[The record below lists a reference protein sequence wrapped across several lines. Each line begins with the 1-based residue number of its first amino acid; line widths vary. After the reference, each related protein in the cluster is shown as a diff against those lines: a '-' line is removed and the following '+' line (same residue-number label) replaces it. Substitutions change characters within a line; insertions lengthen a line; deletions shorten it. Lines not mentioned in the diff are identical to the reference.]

1 MQLPQEALLGDRWQ
15 LLSPIGEGAMGEVW
29 HGRHAQLGHDVA
41 IKLMKQE
48 AAQDQNLVARF
59 RREARIAAQLRSKYI
74 VRVEDYGTS
83 RDGRPYLVM
92 EFLRGQTLAA
102 VLERTPRPDRAFVAR
117 VVQHIAAA
125 CDVAHPAGIVHRDLK
140 PENCFVVQDDD
151 GAALVKVLDF
161 GVAKITDNVFVTQ
174 NGVVTGSHALLG
186 TPVYMSPEQARGE
199 PNLDGRSDLW
209 SLSVIAYEMLT
220 GRIPFDVGSLA
231 QVLYAVLAGPIAPP
245 STLDATIPRAVDGW
259 AARALN
265 RDRAQRFSSGR
276 ELSAALAQALG
287 LARVTPNSLPWAAN
301 AGPVAIDRTHV
312 ATGADQHASGSY
324 APYTPTQSDAHR
336 PVAMS
341 QAPLHMPSAAP
352 APNEALTW
360 SGAGGGAPLV
370 QPAFSTSMTPP
381 VPLPAVVVPV
391 AHASHYP
398 SAYAT
403 QAQPYAPAVNRRRLH
418 GMGFVFLAVG
428 ALSAAA
434 LGSVVRARRAA
445 AREPATSA
453 FVQEPAALN
462 SGAIGTRGA
471 PSAEQ
476 RPAPQIAPRATP
488 SQIAPP
494 QPNAAQTGS
503 SHTARPQVAHT
514 NSSANANANANAN
527 VSPDAHAARSAGA
540 TGTSAVG
547 AAAQQA
553 AGTTPRANPQG
564 ERSFDSL

>member
-287 LARVTPNSLPWAAN
+287 LARVTPSSVPWAAN

-324 APYTPTQSDAHR
+324 APYTPTHSDAHR
-336 PVAMS
+336 PIAMS

-381 VPLPAVVVPV
+381 VPLPAVVVP
-391 AHASHYP
+391 APHASHYP

-453 FVQEPAALN
+453 FVQEQPAA
-462 SGAIGTRGA
+462 IGNRGNGNGVA
-471 PSAEQ
+471 TSTEQ
-476 RPAPQIAPRATP
+476 RPAQQIAPRVTQPLP
-488 SQIAPP
+488 SQPP
-494 QPNAAQTGS
+494 TSQPGS

-514 NSSANANANANAN
+514 NSSAVAAHANAN
-527 VSPDAHAARSAGA
+527 VNPDAHAARSAGA
-540 TGTSAVG
+540 TGTTGVG